1 MLANVGF
8 SKTNVGFSKTNVGNR
23 TFVFTMDIQRKIL
36 RSCERQ
42 FYVKLTKNLT
52 VALFG
57 DAGKIKD
64 DWTDG
69 V

>member
-1 MLANVGF
+1 MLA
-8 SKTNVGFSKTNVGNR
+8 NVGFSKTNVGNR

-52 VALFG
+52 L
-57 DAGKIKD
+57 
-64 DWTDG
+64 T
-69 V
+69 